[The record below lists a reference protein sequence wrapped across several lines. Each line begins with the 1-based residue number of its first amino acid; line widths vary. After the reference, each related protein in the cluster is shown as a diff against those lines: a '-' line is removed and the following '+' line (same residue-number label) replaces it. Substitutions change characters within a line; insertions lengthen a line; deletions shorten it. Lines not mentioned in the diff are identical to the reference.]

1 MTRTVHHSDLVQN
14 ALDTL
19 SQPNWTLAW
28 RSLAR
33 DTEGLRAEDPR
44 LAKDVLVDGTF
55 NVLEAAA
62 RAKVRTRSAV
72 VPPAVPVDSATAAR
86 PSCTQ
91 KYRPKILCA
100 TRPTDWAGKA
110 ALMAGLKTTG
120 MARKETASAAP
131 SHNTKMAR

>member
-44 LAKDVLVDGTF
+44 LAPVRAAVDRCDIAYHARDWGAFQRAAYEARMAMRVENHSAHTETIPQKRPR
-55 NVLEAAA
+55 NVAN
-62 RAKVRTRSAV
+62 TR
-72 VPPAVPVDSATAAR
+72 
-86 PSCTQ
+86 
-91 KYRPKILCA
+91 
-100 TRPTDWAGKA
+100 
-110 ALMAGLKTTG
+110 
-120 MARKETASAAP
+120 
-131 SHNTKMAR
+131 